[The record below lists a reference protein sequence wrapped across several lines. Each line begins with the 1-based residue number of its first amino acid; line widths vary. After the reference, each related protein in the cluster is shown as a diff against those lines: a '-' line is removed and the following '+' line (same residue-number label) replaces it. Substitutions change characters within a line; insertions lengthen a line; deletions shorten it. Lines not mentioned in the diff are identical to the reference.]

1 MWKKYIS
8 GLTVALFFVATLIST
23 AYADPHEDTHFP
35 LSKPKPKQKGHQATK
50 PSYGP
55 VVVVKPKGLKNSQS
69 RSNKKIK
76 PKRNRG
82 GKNLDIGVSPN
93 KGVEPD
99 EIDSK

>member
-1 MWKKYIS
+1 MWTKYVS

-23 AYADPHEDTHFP
+23 AYADPDEDTHFP
-35 LSKPKPKQKGHQATK
+35 LSKPKKKEHQATK

-55 VVVVKPKGLKNSQS
+55 VVVVKPKGLKNSKS

-82 GKNLDIGVSPN
+82 GKNLDVGVVPS

-99 EIDSK
+99 EIDRK

>member
-8 GLTVALFFVATLIST
+8 GLTMALFLGATLISS

-35 LSKPKPKQKGHQATK
+35 LSKPKPKGHQATK

-55 VVVVKPKGLKNSQS
+55 VVVVKPKGLKTSKS
-69 RSNKKIK
+69 RSNQKIK

-93 KGVEPD
+93 KGIESD